1 MTFFKFSMKTGQ
13 FNVVQKEINLPEVT
27 RGCHI
32 ITKIIL
38 QSLPELKNFKF
49 GTLNIFLQHTS
60 ASLTINE
67 NVCSDVRSDLENWM
81 NSAIPE
87 GPHWEHSAE
96 GADDMP
102 AHVKSSVMGV
112 SLDIPINNGSLCLGR
127 WQGIYL
133 NEHRGYGGSRHVV
146 LTIMGT
152 MK

>member
-1 MTFFKFSMKTGQ
+1 MDVIQKT
-13 FNVVQKEINLPEVT
+13 INLPEKP

-38 QSLPELKNFKF
+38 QNLPELKNFKF
-49 GTLNIFLQHTS
+49 GTLNLFLQHTS
-60 ASLTINE
+60 ASITINE
-67 NVCSDVRSDLENWM
+67 NCCSDVRTDLENWM
-81 NSAIPE
+81 NTFIPE

-112 SLDIPINNGSLCLGR
+112 SLDIPVNNGQLQLGR

-133 NEHRGYGGSRHVV
+133 NEHRSHGGSRRLVMT
-146 LTIMGT
+146 LMGSR
-152 MK
+152 K